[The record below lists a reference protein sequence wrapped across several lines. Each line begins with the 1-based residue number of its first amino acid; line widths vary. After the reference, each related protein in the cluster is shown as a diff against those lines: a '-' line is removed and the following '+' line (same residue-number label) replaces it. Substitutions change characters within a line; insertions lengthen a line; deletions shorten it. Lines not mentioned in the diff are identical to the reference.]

1 MMNKMI
7 GRLEGVD
14 VWLVLSLMIF
24 LLFFT
29 AVCIYLLRM
38 SRSHAEQMSMTPL
51 ADEPTEMD
59 LNL

>member
-1 MMNKMI
+1 MI

-29 AVCIYLLRM
+29 AVCIYLVRM
-38 SRSHAEQMSMTPL
+38 SSRHAQEMSRTPL
-51 ADEPTEMD
+51 SDDSQNMD

>member
-14 VWLVLSLMIF
+14 VWLVLSLLIF
-24 LLFFT
+24 LLYFT
-29 AVCIYLLRM
+29 AVCIYLVRM
-38 SRSHAEQMSMTPL
+38 SSSHAQKMSKTPL
-51 ADEPTEMD
+51 SDDSPNMD